1 MTAPVPPHRTPE
13 IVELAPYR
21 GDEFARWR
29 PVEGPEVRML
39 TERLNLSPPSTER
52 LKTEAIQIFARCV
65 PPTDVEGEETG
76 LAIGYVQSGKTMSF
90 TTVAALARDN
100 GYRLVI
106 VITGISTT
114 LFDQSTARLSR
125 DLQILTRPD
134 RKWKHFANPSSRGTA
149 RTAIQ
154 DALEEWNDPTV
165 PESERQT
172 VLITVMKNVTHL
184 RNLNSVLSQLALV
197 RVPALVIDD
206 EADQAGLNTM
216 VNQQNQST
224 TYRHLLELKQHLP
237 HHSFLQYTAT
247 PQAPLLINLID
258 LLSPSYAE
266 LLTPGPEYVG
276 GNDFFILHPELI
288 RIIPNNEIPARGN
301 ALTVP
306 PDSLLLAMRIF
317 FLGVAAGIVSD
328 GGLGNRSMLVHPS
341 QETLRHAEYFRWVRD
356 AKTHWQTALSLPE
369 GDPDRQ
375 DVIVDFEQAYLD
387 LRATVPDIPPLAS
400 LLARLSHALRRTREE
415 EVNAT
420 RGRTPPISWHDTY
433 GHILVGGQA
442 MDRGFTVE
450 GLTVTYMPRL
460 VGVGNADTVQQRA
473 RFFGYKRSYLG
484 YCRVFLETDAATA
497 YRRYVT
503 HEEDIRAQ
511 LGAHRGRPLS
521 EWKREFLLTQTL
533 KPTRDNVLDLPYM
546 RFSFGGWFSPKTP
559 HDTVTTT
566 AANRIAVARF
576 VQSAEFTPDEGDPRR
591 TPMQQHRVKFGMP
604 LDVVYEQLLTQ
615 YRLTRPSESTRYTSL
630 LLQLQRFR
638 EENPGT
644 RCTVYDMNRGADEHL
659 MRARPV
665 DETDELTSYLFQ
677 GAHPVAAATRG
688 SIYPGDRNLPSP
700 DPIQVQIHHLR
711 LERGGELVED
721 DVPTLAIFGPPMQD
735 DIIVQPQGGR

>member
-1 MTAPVPPHRTPE
+1 MAAPIPPNRVPE
-13 IVELAPYR
+13 IVELAPQR
-21 GDEFARWR
+21 PDEFARWR

-39 TERLNLSPPSTER
+39 TERLNLSAASTER
-52 LKTEAIQIFARCV
+52 LKSEALRVLARCV
-65 PPTDVEGEETG
+65 PPTQLEGEETG

-106 VITGISTT
+106 VITGISTP
-114 LFDQSTARLSR
+114 LFEQSTARLSR

-134 RKWKHFANPSSRGTA
+134 RKWKHFSNPSTRGTA

-154 DALEEWNDPTV
+154 DALAEWNDPTV
-165 PESERQT
+165 PEAERQT

-184 RNLNSVLSQLALV
+184 RNLNNVLSQLPLAG
-197 RVPALVIDD
+197 VPTLVIDD

-224 TYRHLLELKQHLP
+224 TYRHLLALKQQLP

-276 GNDFFILHPELI
+276 GNDFFVVHPELI

-301 ALTVP
+301 ALTAP
-306 PDSLLLAMRIF
+306 PGSLLLAMRIF
-317 FLGVAAGIVSD
+317 FLGVAAGIVAD
-328 GGLGNRSMLVHPS
+328 VGVGNRSMLVHPS

-356 AKTHWQTALSLPE
+356 AKTHWQTALALPPE
-369 GDPDRQ
+369 DPDRR
-375 DVIVDFEQAYLD
+375 DVVADFEEAYRD
-387 LRATVPDIPPLAS
+387 LAATEPNIPPLDL
-400 LLARLSHALRRTREE
+400 LLARLPHALRRTREE

-473 RFFGYKRSYLG
+473 RFFGYKRRYLG
-484 YCRVFLETDAATA
+484 YCRVFLETAAATA

-503 HEEDIRAQ
+503 HEEDIRSQ
-511 LGAHRGRPLS
+511 LAAHRGRPLS
-521 EWKREFLLTQTL
+521 EWKREFLLTQAL

-546 RFSFGGWFSPKTP
+546 RVNFGGWFLPKTP
-559 HDTVTTT
+559 HDTATIT
-566 AANRIAVARF
+566 AANRAAVSAF
-576 VQSAEFTPDEGDPRR
+576 VQVADLRPDDGDPRR
-591 TPMQQHRVKFGMP
+591 TAMQRHRVRFGLT

-615 YRLTRPSESTRYTSL
+615 YRLTRPSESARYTSL
-630 LLQLQRFR
+630 LLQLQRYS
-638 EENPGT
+638 EENPDA
-644 RCTVYDMNRGADEHL
+644 RCTVYDMSRGADAHL
-659 MRARPV
+659 TRDRPV
-665 DETDELTSYLFQ
+665 DDTDALTTYLFQ
-677 GAHPVAAATRG
+677 GAHPVARATRG
-688 SIYPGDRNLPSP
+688 SIYPGDSNLPSP
-700 DPIQVQIHHLR
+700 DTIQVQIHHLR
-711 LERGGELVED
+711 LERNGELVED
-721 DVPTLAIFGPPMQD
+721 DVPTLAVSVPPMPD
-735 DIIVQPQGGR
+735 DLIVQPQGGR